1 MRTLDHW
8 ESRLTAIPGI
18 IECSMMHLIGRDH
31 ESPIFVG
38 PGRIDVGS
46 STAIDFTMYASP
58 TDEQDAI
65 LRLKRARENP
75 YDIRDQ
81 FRLIATDYEDIE
93 WSCGWT
99 LPQLKEVTSKGW
111 PLTGRLNSLVT
122 QASGPWVSSDSGVE
136 LVFHPKLWLPMD
148 KKMTSITSLDGVE
161 VERRHRAG
169 QHTVEVLESEIKF
182 FYKPSGES
190 LWVTARTSEKLT
202 HPFAENWISEPLR
215 VLLGQ
220 LIFPR
225 LVARN
230 FGNGTAQV
238 WLRPSPRRFN
248 NSGIASL
255 LRVDPFQSPAK
266 FWKLYTNLLKLV
278 VEARDDQGQPNF
290 ESHPITRFYEEIA
303 QATQGSRW
311 VLCMTLAST
320 GEGLARMLMRPDE
333 RKLDFPEKDIKDLKK
348 VIEAWKGN
356 PDLGKR
362 VLTLFTFVGERGV
375 ASYLRDL
382 VKRGVLTKSNA
393 QAWSD
398 VRNAVMHGS
407 LVSPWATEEEDKRI
421 IALADLVHR
430 LTQELIGEHAK
441 VKEDVPTSN
450 EAALPTAIPAPSA
463 ESSLDESDQE

>member
-18 IECSMMHLIGRDH
+18 IECPMMHLIGRDH
-31 ESPIFVG
+31 EPPIFVG
-38 PGRIDVGS
+38 PGRIDVSS

-99 LPQLKEVTSKGW
+99 FPQLKEAPSRGW
-111 PLTGRLNSLVT
+111 PLTGRLKSLVT
-122 QASGPWVSSDSGVE
+122 QASGPWVSTESGVE

-148 KKMTSITSLDGVE
+148 KKMTSITSLDDVE
-161 VERRHRAG
+161 IERRHSAG
-169 QHTVEVLESEIKF
+169 QHTVQILDSEIKF

-190 LWVTARTSEKLT
+190 LWVTAKTSEKLM
-202 HPFAENWISEPLR
+202 HPFTENWLSEPLR

-220 LIFPR
+220 LVFPR

-238 WLRPSPRRFN
+238 WLRPSPHRFN

-255 LRVDPFQSPAK
+255 FRVDSFQAPAK
-266 FWKLYTNLLKLV
+266 FWKLYTHLLKLV

-311 VLCMTLAST
+311 VLCMTLASS

-333 RKLDFPEKDIKDLKK
+333 RKLDFPEKDIRDLKRI
-348 VIEAWKGN
+348 IEAWQGN
-356 PDLGKR
+356 AELGKR

-382 VKRGVLTKSNA
+382 VKRGVLQESNA
-393 QAWSD
+393 KAWSD

-430 LTQELIGEHAK
+430 LTQQLIGEHAK
-441 VKEDVPTSN
+441 VKEET
-450 EAALPTAIPAPSA
+450 LPNI
-463 ESSLDESDQE
+463 E

>member
-18 IECSMMHLIGRDH
+18 IECPMMHLIGRDH

-38 PGRIDVGS
+38 PGRIDVSS

-99 LPQLKEVTSKGW
+99 FPQLKEVTNKGW

-122 QASGPWVSSDSGVE
+122 HASGPWVSSDSGVE

-190 LWVTARTSEKLT
+190 LW
-202 HPFAENWISEPLR
+202 PLAW
-215 VLLGQ
+215 G
-220 LIFPR
+220 
-225 LVARN
+225 
-230 FGNGTAQV
+230 
-238 WLRPSPRRFN
+238 RP
-248 NSGIASL
+248 
-255 LRVDPFQSPAK
+255 V
-266 FWKLYTNLLKLV
+266 
-278 VEARDDQGQPNF
+278 
-290 ESHPITRFYEEIA
+290 
-303 QATQGSRW
+303 
-311 VLCMTLAST
+311 
-320 GEGLARMLMRPDE
+320 
-333 RKLDFPEKDIKDLKK
+333 
-348 VIEAWKGN
+348 
-356 PDLGKR
+356 
-362 VLTLFTFVGERGV
+362 
-375 ASYLRDL
+375 
-382 VKRGVLTKSNA
+382 
-393 QAWSD
+393 
-398 VRNAVMHGS
+398 
-407 LVSPWATEEEDKRI
+407 
-421 IALADLVHR
+421 
-430 LTQELIGEHAK
+430 
-441 VKEDVPTSN
+441 
-450 EAALPTAIPAPSA
+450 
-463 ESSLDESDQE
+463 